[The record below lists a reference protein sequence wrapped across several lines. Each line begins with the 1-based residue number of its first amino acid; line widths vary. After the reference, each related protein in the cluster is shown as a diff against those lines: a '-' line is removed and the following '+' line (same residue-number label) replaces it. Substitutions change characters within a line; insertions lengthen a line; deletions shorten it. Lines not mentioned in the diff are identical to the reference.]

1 MLSSLID
8 IAKTEKIDS
17 QDVSLI
23 ISSMLETAGKQI
35 TENIGV
41 LAGYRFYLFAGLPD
55 IKVSKI
61 LFSKCIISK
70 KIKT

>member
-35 TENIGV
+35 AENIRV
-41 LAGYRFYLFAGLPD
+41 LAGYRFYSFAG
-55 IKVSKI
+55 
-61 LFSKCIISK
+61 
-70 KIKT
+70 